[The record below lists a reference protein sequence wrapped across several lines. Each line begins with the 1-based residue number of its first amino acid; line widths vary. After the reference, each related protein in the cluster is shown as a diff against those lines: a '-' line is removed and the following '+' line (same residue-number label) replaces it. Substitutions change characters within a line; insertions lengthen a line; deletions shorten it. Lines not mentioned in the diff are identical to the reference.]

1 MSGTESRRS
10 AEEMLEE
17 LERLNGA
24 LLLKIERASA
34 ETKKRYHE
42 ELVPRLEQAREL
54 TTRGT
59 ARARNACE
67 DALTLFREVAFT
79 ANATITKAVF

>member
-1 MSGTESRRS
+1 
-10 AEEMLEE
+10 MLAE
-17 LERLNGA
+17 LESLNEA
-24 LLLKIERASA
+24 LELKLERADPA
-34 ETKKRYHE
+34 TKRRYAD

-54 TTRGT
+54 TARGT
-59 ARARNACE
+59 SRARNACE

>member
-1 MSGTESRRS
+1 
-10 AEEMLEE
+10 MLEE
-17 LERLNGA
+17 LERLNDA
-24 LLLKIERASA
+24 VVLKLERAGPD
-34 ETKKRYHE
+34 TTKRYAE

-54 TTRGT
+54 TARGT

-67 DALTLFREVAFT
+67 DALTAFREVAFT

>member
-1 MSGTESRRS
+1 MASHEARRT
-10 AEEMLEE
+10 ADEMLEE
-17 LERLNGA
+17 LERLNDA
-24 LLLKIERASA
+24 ILLKIERANP
-34 ETKKRYHE
+34 ETRRRYHD

-54 TTRGT
+54 TARGT

-67 DALTLFREVAFT
+67 DALAVFREVAFT